1 MKSEPSMVIFMVVFS
16 IHSPVTHLRSLVQAK
31 HSIET
36 AQSREVV
43 HVPQERLQLYQH
55 SRSLIQTF
63 ALHPRHFVFG
73 LYSAKTSGSTG
84 KNTYRRMGGASDN
97 DNFINNPLHPGS
109 TMFHQ
114 PQKFL
119 ASHYTCAK
127 DQVSRLLRHG
137 KAETLVLFPIRESTS
152 LITSA
157 ALQAVH
163 HFCGNAEK
171 YNLTVTAEGCIVPK
185 MLLIDTVLLPKAR
198 EMGLTHVDCLNFDDL
213 RSSLYISRSVV
224 CFGGMTPVN
233 TVVHE
238 LAASEGV
245 EYTAVNINSEKQE
258 VLVQLGDNVTVEASR
273 FIEYN
278 WPKISAGMSYVVSEE
293 HRWLENLVIQ
303 HPGSF
308 FCNHDTD
315 YLRSLMM

>member
-1 MKSEPSMVIFMVVFS
+1 
-16 IHSPVTHLRSLVQAK
+16 
-31 HSIET
+31 
-36 AQSREVV
+36 
-43 HVPQERLQLYQH
+43 
-55 SRSLIQTF
+55 
-63 ALHPRHFVFG
+63 
-73 LYSAKTSGSTG
+73 
-84 KNTYRRMGGASDN
+84 MGGAGDI
-97 DNFINNPLHPGS
+97 DNFINIPLHSWS
-109 TMFHQ
+109 TMFHL

-127 DQVSRLLRHG
+127 NEVSKLLRLG

-163 HFCGNAEK
+163 HFCNSAEK

-185 MLLIDTVLLPKAR
+185 MFLIDTVLLPKAR
-198 EMGLTHVDCLNFDDL
+198 EMSLTHLDCLNFDDL
-213 RSSLYISRSVV
+213 RSSLSISRSVV
-224 CFGGMTPVN
+224 CFGDMTPVN
-233 TVVHE
+233 TVVLE

-245 EYTAVNINSEKQE
+245 EYTAVNIDSKKQE

-273 FIEYN
+273 LIEYN

-293 HRWLENLVIQ
+293 HRWLENLVIE

-315 YLRSLMM
+315 YLRSLNDVNKTFP